1 MGENGREKKQS
12 TTSKISIKNNLCTG
26 LKKLTPKQMHQR
38 LSIALTQVK
47 AGNTSENLPHEKKI
61 SVKLCI
67 LYIKQNKL
75 LKKYTKI

>member
-1 MGENGREKKQS
+1 MEENGREKKQS

-47 AGNTSENLPHEKKI
+47 AGNTSENLPHEKKNI
-61 SVKLCI
+61 HKIMYS
-67 LYIKQNKL
+67 LYQAK
-75 LKKYTKI
+75 